1 MLVTKADR
9 VYWAVRGDIGA
20 GRLPAGTPLDE
31 IVLAE
36 VHEVSRTPVRE
47 ALGRLATDGLAVA
60 GPRRQVLVVELSDS
74 RRAEITTIRT
84 ALECAATPRA
94 CQLMTAEDLDE
105 LQLLLIKQR
114 RLAKA
119 GASEEFM
126 EVDEQFHRRLALIA
140 QMTTLSRFLDQL
152 GAFVRLTRI
161 GVATPPA
168 HMRGLVAEH
177 EQIISLLESRNDREL
192 ATVLDQHIHSTAPR
206 H

>member
-1 MLVTKADR
+1 MSVTKADR
-9 VYWAVRGDIGA
+9 VYRAVRSDIVA

-31 IVLAE
+31 IVLAG

-47 ALGRLATDGLAVA
+47 ALGRLTTDGLAVA

-74 RRAEITTIRT
+74 RRAEITTIRA
-84 ALECAATPRA
+84 ALESAATPRA

-114 RLAKA
+114 RLAQV

-140 QMTTLSRFLDQL
+140 QMTTLSQFLDQL

-168 HMRGLVAEH
+168 HMRGLVGEH

-192 ATVLDQHIHSTAPR
+192 ATVLDQHIRSTAPR
-206 H
+206 R